1 MFTYVH
7 LLFSGESTFM
17 IVQQVEQQISQA
29 WHFIYLQPMQKQ
41 PTREDLA
48 GVVFFFKIFSHF
60 IYSDGSL
67 KISHLNIG

>member
-1 MFTYVH
+1 
-7 LLFSGESTFM
+7 M

-48 GVVFFFKIFSHF
+48 GVVFFLKSSATLF
-60 IYSDGSL
+60 IQMAL
-67 KISHLNIG
+67 

>member
-1 MFTYVH
+1 MICHHHWPTS
-7 LLFSGESTFM
+7 LPADRAEGESTFM

-48 GVVFFFKIFSHF
+48 GVVFFLKSSATLF
-60 IYSDGSL
+60 IQMAL
-67 KISHLNIG
+67 